1 MATNAAMREILGVK
15 MFVLSSVSTMSG
27 TSHLAARGDC
37 DPVAPMTFAPQARA
51 VRAISM
57 RERVRPELEF
67 ISATSFG
74 PIIDAAMIS

>member
-1 MATNAAMREILGVK
+1 
-15 MFVLSSVSTMSG
+15 
-27 TSHLAARGDC
+27 
-37 DPVAPMTFAPQARA
+37 MTFAPQARA

-74 PIIDAAMIS
+74 PIIDAATIS